1 MSMDI
6 TGMSMNVIRVSMNKL
21 SSGRPILWLR
31 VEGNCWWTSESGK
44 SEMMKVVPKPATKPL

>member
-1 MSMDI
+1 MDI